1 MKYANLH
8 LHSTFS
14 DAQFTPEQLLL
25 IGKSLGYGAMA
36 LTDHETDGGV
46 RRLMKYA
53 RAEGG
58 VDIISGI
65 EFCASFEGTE
75 PHITALDYDMDN
87 NEFRA
92 FVKERLEKREEC
104 TRKRF
109 EIGIR
114 DGVIQGITWNDV
126 LDVAEENSYIC
137 IDTVFNAFRAKRLPI
152 PSDMRAKCFNSPEA
166 KTYSVPYPSPE
177 VIIKLIRNAGGIATL
192 AHPEKQLH
200 FVPQFVEW
208 GLNGIEVCHPD
219 LSENTEIEAR
229 KLAKQYNLYCSG
241 GTDHTGPMSGCG
253 GGYAIPVFNGVDQ
266 DEYTILKERRL
277 G

>member
-53 RAEGG
+53 REQGG
-58 VDIISGI
+58 VDVISGV
-65 EFCASFEGTE
+65 EFCGSYEGTE

-87 NEFRA
+87 NDFRA
-92 FVKERLEKREEC
+92 FVKLRCDQREEC

-109 EIGIR
+109 EIGVR
-114 DGVIQGITWNDV
+114 DGLIQEVTWNDV
-126 LDVAEENSYIC
+126 LDVAEELSYIC
-137 IDTVFNAFRAKRLPI
+137 IDTVFAAFRKKNIPI
-152 PSDMRAKCFNSPEA
+152 PSDIRAKCFNSPEA

-177 VIIKLIRNAGGIATL
+177 FIIKLIRNAGGIATL
-192 AHPEKQLH
+192 AHPENQLH

-219 LSENTEIEAR
+219 LSATTEIEAR
-229 KLAKQYNLYCSG
+229 KLAKEYNLYMSG

-253 GGYAIPVFNGVDQ
+253 GEHAVPVFNGISEE
-266 DEYTILKERRL
+266 EYFAIKERRL
-277 G
+277 K

>member
-53 RAEGG
+53 REQGG
-58 VDIISGI
+58 VDVISGV
-65 EFCASFEGTE
+65 EFCGSYEGTE

-87 NEFRA
+87 KEFRD
-92 FVKERLEKREEC
+92 FVKLRCDQREEC

-114 DGVIQGITWNDV
+114 NGVIQGVTWNDV
-126 LDVAEENSYIC
+126 LDVAEELSYIC
-137 IDTVFNAFRAKRLPI
+137 IDTVFAAFRKKNIPI
-152 PSDMRAKCFNSPEA
+152 PSDIRAKCFNSPEA

-177 VIIKLIRNAGGIATL
+177 FIIKLIRNAGGIATL

-219 LSENTEIEAR
+219 LSEATEIEAR
-229 KLAKQYNLYCSG
+229 KLAKEYNLYMSG

-253 GGYAIPVFNGVDQ
+253 GYNAIPAFNGITEE
-266 DEYTILKERRL
+266 EYTILKERKL